1 MRSVSWLIA
10 LCALTIVCATS
21 GVSAAG
27 IAGGSQALAVAA
39 LSVGVVEEVHGCH
52 SHYARGMQGWHRH
65 GSDCTLRRDLAEG
78 KRRKKI

>member
-1 MRSVSWLIA
+1 MRSVGSLIA
-10 LCALTIVCATS
+10 FSAVMIVCAAS
-21 GVSAAG
+21 GVQAAG
-27 IAGGSQALAVAA
+27 IAPGALAAA
-39 LSVGVVEEVHGCH
+39 ARSVGGIEEVHGCH